1 VGFLFKI
8 VIFAQK
14 SNKIYSIM
22 VIKQVFL
29 DEKGRKELKKG
40 IDQISDAVASTL
52 GPCGQTVLLE
62 SENHIG
68 GVTVTKD
75 GVTVAKS
82 INLYNPVQNLA
93 VQLVREAASKTAI
106 SAGDG
111 TTTSIVLT
119 RAIMD
124 SYDALSDN
132 KFNKTQVLRSI
143 NKVCDELIER
153 LDKMSKPVS
162 GKMLLDVATISAN
175 NDPVIGKLISD
186 VYSEVNH
193 VTVEN
198 SKTTKTYSEVI
209 KGIRVNRGWSSKYFI
224 NDHKKSECVFEDAY
238 VLMTDQEISNL
249 SNIEVIIKHVL
260 SENKPL
266 LIIGELSPQVLA
278 TLNMNVVQG
287 KIKVCNIIPPNFGYR
302 KSDMMTDI
310 AIALGAHYYSE
321 GTGDNLALCSVE
333 GLGRVKK
340 VIVGQDQT
348 IIIPETDDN
357 EALAHHIKELEASKE
372 LETLDANIDFTNE
385 RIANISGGVGVIY
398 VGANSDIE
406 QKELRDRVDDAVLAV
421 KAAIEEGILPGGGIG
436 LIDAMRYVKPGKNND
451 DDMARS
457 IMNSAIGAPFKT
469 ICENAGLNWF
479 ECAEPI
485 IDNRK
490 NGFGLDVKNE
500 KYGDM
505 IKMGIID
512 PAKVTKTALKNAVS
526 VATTILSTN
535 AIITNVRENES
546 VE

>member
-1 VGFLFKI
+1 
-8 VIFAQK
+8 
-14 SNKIYSIM
+14 M
-22 VIKQVFL
+22 VIKQIFL
-29 DEKGRKELKKG
+29 DEKGQKELKKG
-40 IDQISDAVASTL
+40 INQISDAVASTL
-52 GPCGQTVLLE
+52 GPCGQTVLIE

-82 INLYNPVQNLA
+82 VNLYNPVQNLA
-93 VQLVREAASKTAI
+93 VQLVREAASKTATI
-106 SAGDG
+106 AGDG

-124 SYDALSDN
+124 AYDLNSAF
-132 KFNKTQVLRSI
+132 KINKTQVLRYI
-143 NKVCDELIER
+143 NSVCDELCDR
-153 LDKMSKPVS
+153 LDKMSRPVS

-198 SKTTKTYSEVI
+198 SKTTKTYAEVI
-209 KGIRVNRGWSSKYFI
+209 KGIRVNRGWTSKYFV
-224 NDHKKSECVFEDAY
+224 NDHKKSECILEDAY

-249 SNIEVIIKHVL
+249 SNIENIIKFVL
-260 SENKPL
+260 NENKPL
-266 LIIGELSPQVLA
+266 LIIGELSAQVLA

-302 KSDMMTDI
+302 KDDMMTDI
-310 AIALGAHYYSE
+310 SIALNAHYYSE
-321 GTGDNLALCSVE
+321 STGDNLALCSVE
-333 GLGRVKK
+333 GLGRAKK
-340 VIVGQDQT
+340 IIVGQDST
-348 IIIPETDDN
+348 IIIPDEN
-357 EALAHHIKELEASKE
+357 IESSLESHILELKDSKK
-372 LETLDANIDFTNE
+372 LETVESNIEFIDE
-385 RIANISGGVGVIY
+385 RIANISGGVGVIH

-436 LIDAMRYVKPGKNND
+436 LIDAMRYVKSGKD
-451 DDMARS
+451 EDADTAIA
-457 IMNSAIGAPFKT
+457 IMNNAISAPFRT
-469 ICENAGLNWF
+469 ICSNAGLEWSK
-479 ECAEPI
+479 CADPI
-485 IDNRK
+485 IDKRK
-490 NGFGLDVKNE
+490 NGFGFDVKNE
-500 KYGDM
+500 RYGDM

-512 PAKVTKTALKNAVS
+512 PAKVTKAALRNAVS

>member
-1 VGFLFKI
+1 
-8 VIFAQK
+8 
-14 SNKIYSIM
+14 M

-40 IDQISDAVASTL
+40 INQISDAVASTL

-75 GVTVAKS
+75 GVTVAKN

-124 SYDALSDN
+124 AYDEN
-132 KFNKTQVLRSI
+132 TTGKFNKTQVLRYINSI
-143 NKVCDELIER
+143 CDELVER
-153 LDKMSKPVS
+153 LDKMSRPVS

-175 NDPVIGKLISD
+175 NDSVIGKLISD
-186 VYSEVNH
+186 VYSEVSH

-198 SKTTKTYSEVI
+198 SKTTKTYAEII
-209 KGIRVNRGWSSKYFI
+209 KGIRVNRGWTSKYFI

-260 SENKPL
+260 AENKPL

-310 AIALGAHYYSE
+310 SVAIGAHYYSE

-340 VIVGQDQT
+340 VIVGQDNT
-348 IIIPETDDN
+348 IIIPDERSG
-357 EALAHHIKELEASKE
+357 AELEDHILQLKESKD
-372 LETLDANIDFTNE
+372 LETVESNIEFIDE

-421 KAAIEEGILPGGGIG
+421 KAAIEDGILPGGGIG
-436 LIDAMRYVKPGKNND
+436 LIDAMRYIKPGKNAD
-451 DDMARS
+451 HDIAMS
-457 IMNSAIGAPFKT
+457 IMLSSVAAPFIT
-469 ICENAGLNWF
+469 ICNNAGLDWL
-479 ECAEPI
+479 EWGAPI
-485 IDNRK
+485 VDKRK
-490 NGFGLDVKNE
+490 NGYGLDVKNE

-526 VATTILSTN
+526 VSTTILSTN

>member
-1 VGFLFKI
+1 
-8 VIFAQK
+8 
-14 SNKIYSIM
+14 
-22 VIKQVFL
+22 
-29 DEKGRKELKKG
+29 
-40 IDQISDAVASTL
+40 
-52 GPCGQTVLLE
+52 
-62 SENHIG
+62 
-68 GVTVTKD
+68 
-75 GVTVAKS
+75 
-82 INLYNPVQNLA
+82 
-93 VQLVREAASKTAI
+93 
-106 SAGDG
+106 
-111 TTTSIVLT
+111 
-119 RAIMD
+119 
-124 SYDALSDN
+124 
-132 KFNKTQVLRSI
+132 
-143 NKVCDELIER
+143 
-153 LDKMSKPVS
+153 MSKPVS

-249 SNIEVIIKHVL
+249 SNIEIIIKHVL

-357 EALAHHIKELEASKE
+357 EALAHHINELEASKE

-451 DDMARS
+451 DDIARS

-469 ICENAGLNWF
+469 ICENAGLNWI